1 MRRDLFKGFIKRHWK
16 KIILIV
22 ILLMTSYKAY
32 ADYVRADQRVK
43 EAEEVVIM
51 KWFGPR
57 VRYEMIQEWNE
68 NGVRGWGNWSEETCD
83 RIEEAIKA
91 DESEDERI
99 RSNALALLNGGSGTN
114 EELNVCAM
122 DVNEF
127 LHAIEYIEDIGKNIY
142 NGEKDKLTDGI
153 GEDITNGSIRKMWI

>member
-1 MRRDLFKGFIKRHWK
+1 
-16 KIILIV
+16 
-22 ILLMTSYKAY
+22 
-32 ADYVRADQRVK
+32 
-43 EAEEVVIM
+43 M